1 MTKTRLR
8 FLGFALFGLFL
19 AAEAMYIFRLPTSYE
34 RISNSL
40 ETIFVVSVTVAIE
53 SFIRRLKGEG
63 KQDKDHVDND
73 TK

>member
-1 MTKTRLR
+1 
-8 FLGFALFGLFL
+8 
-19 AAEAMYIFRLPTSYE
+19 MYIFRLPTSYE